1 MVKKEKIK
9 LLLKE
14 NKLEEIKEFNKNSI
28 QNILIEIL
36 EEEINDFYYDKN
48 IEYLRNITKI
58 LPEYINNQKIL
69 NEKLNLIH
77 QKIKKHL
84 VQKPGNIGKTNENYK
99 ILKNIINEI
108 ELIQMSI
115 LYDYSFKYEE
125 SKYKL
130 VDYIIFELKNISNVK
145 EIIKKFPYIVNYLDI
160 DNKSLILKV
169 IEKYIE
175 EVKKYT
181 KEIGIDNIIYYD
193 EVIDIIMNSEKFI
206 FDVIDKQIVLKKIKK
221 ELKNIKKEKNRKTFY
236 LNMLVEKIE
245 NKELKKDN
253 SYLEYKYSIK
263 TYFNEAIKSEVR
275 KIIDNYT
282 LPKDRIEI
290 DDYILTFDSEDAKEI
305 DDALS
310 VKILEN
316 GNYLLGVHIADPL
329 SLIDINSI
337 IADEAEE
344 RTTSIYL
351 ENETYSMFPIELS
364 GDLLSLQE
372 GKYRNARSYYFE
384 MDKLGNIVN
393 YKFYKSLIK
402 VNRNMTYND
411 FNKIILSN
419 KDNNN
424 LSKTIKNLGNISNY
438 LRKYYNEDELYYK
451 LNRTEKNITNT
462 NIVGIS
468 NGEKVVESAMVF
480 TNFMVAK
487 HFKENNLP
495 FIYRN
500 HVINKEMQKK
510 LDQLKQNISKEENVQ
525 EYLNYIEMLKNI
537 YPKAMY
543 DLECRGHYGLG
554 INYYSHVTSPLRRF
568 SDVIASYCL
577 DEFYFDEYDDKK
589 IEKAKQKIL
598 KCSKKINNKRTSVEK
613 FSLKYESK

>member
-384 MDKLGNIVN
+384 MDKLGNIIN

-462 NIVGIS
+462 NIVGVS

-510 LDQLKQNISKEENVQ
+510 LEQLKQNISKEENVQ

-543 DLECRGHYGLG
+543 ELECRGHYGLG

>member
-384 MDKLGNIVN
+384 MDKLGNIIN

-510 LDQLKQNISKEENVQ
+510 LEQLKQNISKEENVQ

-543 DLECRGHYGLG
+543 ELECRGHYGLG